1 MENLVAFD
9 FDNTIVKHHPGL
21 TLGVAHHFPEGKI
34 PQDLFDLKAE
44 KGWDAFRW
52 AVYEAVNQLKV
63 GKDALCK
70 GKFLSTFSNNSKK
83 KVFNILRIFLPDSL
97 ALVYM

>member
-44 KGWDAFRW
+44 KGFDAFRW

-63 GKDALCK
+63 GKGALRK
-70 GKFLSTFSNNSKK
+70 GNFHQLFLTIQKK
-83 KVFNILRIFLPDSL
+83 
-97 ALVYM
+97 